1 MKDSS
6 LPLSPRRGDGAVESA
21 FARDEPAAKRRQRPD
36 KCRLHLPP
44 PTDLPPTNPSSA
56 QPKPD
61 GGSGGPMASRRGAGA
76 EPRRGPGQRPAG
88 RGLVVAG
95 TRSGCGK
102 TSVALGLM
110 RALSRRGLRVQAFK
124 VGPDFIDPGHHG
136 LATGRVSHN
145 LDDWMCGAD
154 VVREIFARY
163 AADADVVV
171 VEGVMG
177 LFDGFS
183 ARDDAGST
191 ARLAKT
197 LGLPVLLVADA
208 ASMARSAAAMVSGF
222 THFDPELNFCGVA
235 LNNAGSDSH
244 RELLAEVMAVS
255 LPETPLWGVL
265 PRRPAIAM
273 PSRHLGLVTAETDCD
288 ALSRLDALADWIEAH
303 MDLPRLIQ
311 SLPPLWGSGGAVVP
325 RQGPG
330 AAPLAAG
337 GISPSFPS
345 TTSSTSPIIGVA
357 RDAAFCFYYAEN
369 LRLLEA
375 AGATLAYFSP
385 LSDATLPKGVGGL
398 YLGGGY
404 PELFA
409 QELAANAA
417 MREAVRVFCAAGR
430 PVLAECGGF
439 MYLMESLVDKED
451 REQAMAGV
459 FPFRAI
465 MGERFSALGYREA
478 TTRAATPLG
487 PAGTRLRGHEFHYSR
502 LEGDTGQVPAV
513 YALTGRKGPID
524 APEGFLRGNTL
535 GSYVH
540 LHFGGNPRAA
550 AYFVACCAKG
560 RD

>member
-1 MKDSS
+1 M
-6 LPLSPRRGDGAVESA
+6 
-21 FARDEPAAKRRQRPD
+21 
-36 KCRLHLPP
+36 
-44 PTDLPPTNPSSA
+44 
-56 QPKPD
+56 
-61 GGSGGPMASRRGAGA
+61 

-145 LDDWMCGAD
+145 LDNWMCGSD

-197 LGLPVLLVADA
+197 LGLPVLLVVDA

-222 THFDPELNFCGVA
+222 TQFDPELHFCGVA

-244 RELLAEVMAVS
+244 RELLAEVMATS
-255 LPETPLWGVL
+255 LPETSLWGVL

-273 PSRHLGLVTAETDCD
+273 PSRHLGLVTAETDSD
-288 ALSRLDALADWIEAH
+288 ALSRLDALADWVENSF
-303 MDLPRLIQ
+303 DLPARIQ

-325 RQGPG
+325 RRGGPG
-330 AAPLAAG
+330 GAEPLLAAG
-337 GISPSFPS
+337 GTSPSTTSS
-345 TTSSTSPIIGVA
+345 TSSTSSTSPIIGVA

-385 LSDATLPKGVGGL
+385 LTDTALPEGMGGL

-417 MREAVRVFCAAGR
+417 MREAVRAFCAAGR

-439 MYLMESLVDKED
+439 MYLMESLVDKEG

-459 FPFRAI
+459 FPFRAT

-478 TTRAATPLG
+478 TTRADTPLG

-540 LHFGGNPRAA
+540 LHFGGTPRAA
-550 AYFVACCAKG
+550 AHFVASCAKG

>member
-1 MKDSS
+1 
-6 LPLSPRRGDGAVESA
+6 
-21 FARDEPAAKRRQRPD
+21 
-36 KCRLHLPP
+36 
-44 PTDLPPTNPSSA
+44 
-56 QPKPD
+56 
-61 GGSGGPMASRRGAGA
+61 MASRRGAGA
-76 EPRRGPGQRPAG
+76 EPRRGPGQRPAEASPLPG

-124 VGPDFIDPGHHG
+124 AGPDFIDPGHHG

-145 LDDWMCGAD
+145 LDDWMCGSD

-183 ARDDAGST
+183 ATDDAGST

-208 ASMARSAAAMVSGF
+208 ASMARSTAAMVSGF
-222 THFDPELNFCGVA
+222 TDFDPELEFCGVA

-255 LPETPLWGVL
+255 LPDVPLWGVL
-265 PRRPAIAM
+265 PRRPEITM
-273 PSRHLGLVTAETDCD
+273 PSRHLGLVTAETDTD
-288 ALSRLDALADWIEAH
+288 ALSRLDALADWVENSF
-303 MDLPRLIQ
+303 DLPARIQ

-325 RQGPG
+325 RRGGPG
-330 AAPLAAG
+330 GAEPLLAAG
-337 GISPSFPS
+337 GASPSFPS
-345 TTSSTSPIIGVA
+345 STSSTSPLIGVA

-375 AGATLAYFSP
+375 AGARLAYFSP
-385 LSDATLPKGVGGL
+385 LSDTALPEGVGGL

-409 QELAANAA
+409 PTLAANAA
-417 MREAVRVFCAAGR
+417 MRGAIREFCAAGR

-439 MYLMESLVDKED
+439 MYLMESLVDKAG
-451 REQAMAGV
+451 RRQAMAGV

-478 TTRAATPLG
+478 VTRADTPLG

-502 LEGDTGQVPAV
+502 LDGDTDEVAAV

-550 AYFVACCAKG
+550 AHFAACCAKG